1 MVNPESGKVTV
12 HSSGDE
18 LMQVTEKIHKN
29 VQMLP
34 EVFQA
39 EVLDFVEYLLTK
51 SEREM
56 TRQEESDWLNFSLAS
71 AMRGI
76 EDENTPT
83 YTTDDLKV
91 VFS

>member
-1 MVNPESGKVTV
+1 
-12 HSSGDE
+12 
-18 LMQVTEKIHKN
+18 MQVTEKIHKN